1 MVKVID
7 IRFLITSLIPQVE
20 LLRSFIY
27 TEKNLGSK
35 NLSVGVNF
43 TNVWEYQ
50 RNVLRKDDIEW
61 FEDVYVPMIKKEREF
76 EYLL

>member
-1 MVKVID
+1 MIEHLSSCD
-7 IRFLITSLIPQVE
+7 IEYRFGDITRPS
-20 LLRSFIY
+20 IY
-27 TEKNLGSK
+27 TEKNLGNK